1 MLRTLDRYL
10 IREIAMPFAIA
21 LVLSTFILQIPPIL
35 REGEALVAR
44 GVPLAIV
51 ARLLINLLPQALSL
65 TIPMAV
71 LGGILIGFGRLS
83 GDREFVAMQACG
95 VSLGRLLRPVALVAV
110 LATAAT
116 AYETIV
122 ALPAGNQSF
131 REITFNVI
139 ATRVE
144 SSVKPGVFFEDFPNR
159 VIYVRSLP
167 PGGGW
172 KDVFLSD
179 TSSGDQATVYFAKE
193 GRIVLDREKRL
204 VQLHLID
211 GTSHTTYLSK
221 PEAYE
226 GAAFDE
232 IAITLDPT
240 TVFPPPPSKGAPEM
254 TFAELD
260 VAIAQAKE
268 RNDPA
273 YAYRFMWQQKLS
285 LPMTCPILALIGLA
299 LGASSRKD
307 GKLAGFVL
315 GFGVIFVYYVLL
327 WMARAFAHG
336 GRFSPE
342 WAPWIPNII
351 MGSVGLALLAWRARS
366 ADRPIRFSL
375 PACWQ
380 RRANPANGLEGG
392 SGVRRRV
399 VLVIKVPRLDLPMPR
414 LLDLYVAREYGRT
427 LLLCVAALLGI
438 FYIATFIDLADKMFR
453 GEATTALVLRFFYFQ
468 TPQFI
473 YYVIPIAVLVSTLV
487 TIGVMTKNSE
497 LLVMR
502 ACGISLYRTSAPLV
516 LFGLLASAVLYGLQE
531 QVLATANR
539 EADRLD
545 RIIRSRPPKT
555 SSLDRRWIVGSGGEM
570 YHYDLFDTTS
580 SRFTRLWVYRVDD
593 ASWRLEGMDY
603 ASDAIPSQASESG
616 WIARAGWTRDFVH
629 AAASTRQDSVRYAAF
644 AERDLPIERPDY
656 FKSESPAADQMTYG
670 ELKAYVERLSASGA
684 DVVPYMVALQRKV
697 AFPFV
702 AVIMT
707 LLAIPFAVTTG
718 RRGALDG
725 IGIGI
730 ALAIVYWTTFILF
743 TAVGSGGLLPP
754 TLAAWASN
762 ILFGAAAA
770 YMILTVRT

>member
-1 MLRTLDRYL
+1 
-10 IREIAMPFAIA
+10 MPFAIA
-21 LVLSTFILQIPPIL
+21 LVVSTFILQIPPIL

-44 GVPLAIV
+44 GVPLAVV
-51 ARLLINLLPQALSL
+51 AELLFSLLPQALSL

-71 LGGILIGFGRLS
+71 LGGILIGFGRLAA
-83 GDREFVAMQACG
+83 DREFVALQACG
-95 VSLGRLLRPVALVAV
+95 VSLARLFRPVAVVAA

-122 ALPAGNQSF
+122 ALPQANQTF
-131 REITFNVI
+131 REITFGVV
-139 ATRVE
+139 ASRVE

-179 TSSGDQATVYFAKE
+179 TSRGDETTVYFAEE
-193 GRIVLDREKRL
+193 GRIRLDREKRL
-204 VQLHLID
+204 VQLFLLD

-232 IAITLDPT
+232 IAITLDPA
-240 TVFPPPPSKGAPEM
+240 TVFPRPPAKGAPEM
-254 TFAELD
+254 TVAELD
-260 VAIAQAKE
+260 VAIADARS
-268 RNDPA
+268 RNDPG
-273 YAYRFMWQQKLS
+273 YSYRFMVQQKLS
-285 LPMTCPILALIGLA
+285 LPATCPILALIGLA

-327 WMARAFAHG
+327 WMARALAHG
-336 GRFSPE
+336 GRLSPE

-366 ADRPIRFSL
+366 ADQPIRLSV
-375 PACWQ
+375 PAFWK
-380 RRANPANGLEGG
+380 RSPEPAAGAGAAVP
-392 SGVRRRV
+392 GVRPRV
-399 VLVIKVPRLDLPMPR
+399 VVVIRLPKLNVPMPR

-427 LLLCVAALLGI
+427 LLLCVMALLGI
-438 FYIATFIDLADKMFR
+438 FYIATFIDVADKMFR
-453 GEATTALVLRFFYFQ
+453 GEATSALVLRFFYFQ
-468 TPQFI
+468 TPQFV
-473 YYVIPIAVLVSTLV
+473 YYVVPIAVLVSTLV

-516 LFGLLASAVLYGLQE
+516 VFALAASAGLYLLQE
-531 QVLATANR
+531 QVLAESNR

-545 RIIRSRPPKT
+545 RIIRSRSPRT
-555 SSLDRRWIVGSGGEM
+555 SSLDRRWIVGRGGEM
-570 YHYDLFDTTS
+570 YHYDLFDTRA
-580 SRFTRLWVYRVDD
+580 SRFTRLWIYRVDD
-593 ASWRLEGMDY
+593 ASWRLEAMDY
-603 ASDAIPSQASESG
+603 ASDAAPSQTSESG
-616 WIARAGWTRDFVH
+616 WSARAGWTREFAPAGARAVEH
-629 AAASTRQDSVRYAAF
+629 AVQYAAF
-644 AERDLPIERPDY
+644 SARELPIEPPDY
-656 FKSESPAADQMTYG
+656 FKNESPEADQMSYG
-670 ELKAYVERLSASGA
+670 QLKAYVARLSASGA
-684 DVVPYMVALQRKV
+684 DVVPHMVALQRKI

-702 AVIMT
+702 TVIMT

-725 IGIGI
+725 IGVGI
-730 ALAIVYWTTFILF
+730 VLAIVYWTTFILF
-743 TAVGSGGLLPP
+743 TAIGSGGLLPP
-754 TLAAWASN
+754 LLAAWASN
-762 ILFGAAAA
+762 ILFGAAAG
-770 YMILTVRT
+770 YMILKVRT